1 MELVSWEVQQCDGS
15 CFFKEG
21 QIQRQ
26 QRRDATPEGDAS
38 ISTWKRCIE
47 VEIIVVSASSD
58 RLRMGYLLNRLLL
71 VWETNA
77 ARAGGADLLHN
88 NSLRRHG
95 GRSEP

>member
-1 MELVSWEVQQCDGS
+1 MGVV
-15 CFFKEG
+15 KEG

-26 QRRDATPEGDAS
+26 QRYDATPKGDAS
-38 ISTWKRCIE
+38 ISTWKQFIE
-47 VEIIVVSASSD
+47 IEIIVISISSY
-58 RLRMGYLLNRLLL
+58 RLRMGLLAEYAAFS
-71 VWETNA
+71 VGTNA

>member
-71 VWETNA
+71 VWELTPRGLEA
-77 ARAGGADLLHN
+77 QTCFTTTA
-88 NSLRRHG
+88 
-95 GRSEP
+95 